1 MGANAFTK
9 EEKVLFA
16 EQIVEAED
24 ALSTAGLIDIK
35 RMDLA
40 DQQRGGDE
48 FWIPRPYIQ
57 TSHDGLDQS
66 DNFKGKVQLSVPVRV
81 NQMKSALSE
90 LDGLELRDALQ
101 ERRLFKAGMEKL
113 ASDINL
119 SVITTIN
126 RWGSLYLANT
136 GAASGFDDLADV
148 ATLLD
153 QNGVKDDGQR
163 MYLANPRDYRAMAG
177 DLSKADRSLIGD
189 ISTRALRK
197 AFVGDLAGIMTYRQQ
212 YTINQ
217 AAAAGGG
224 ALTISTLAAGGNIY
238 TPIATSDDGDGL
250 MNVDCRKQQ
259 VTLSS
264 NANVAVGDRFTIAD
278 IYNVHP
284 ITKQSTGELKTF
296 VVVSIPTGS
305 VTDVVISPPIIS
317 AQDDTEGGRQ
327 YQNCVNE
334 GPLAN
339 NAIVFLNVDAA
350 PQNYFFHKEAICLT
364 PSQIVAPED
373 VGWARMTATLKN
385 GITVVALKQGSIDT
399 TKVKYRLTARW
410 GVSVLAPEMVGVQ
423 AFNQVP

>member
-16 EQIVEAED
+16 EQVVEADD
-24 ALSTAGLIDIK
+24 ALDMAGLIDVK
-35 RMDLA
+35 RMDLT

-48 FWIPRPYIQ
+48 FWIPAPYIQ

-66 DNFKGKVQLSVPVRV
+66 ANFVGKVQQSVPVRV
-81 NQMKSALSE
+81 NQMKSALSA

-126 RWGSLYLANT
+126 RWGSLYSQKT
-136 GAASGFDDLADV
+136 GAASGFNDLADV

-153 QNGVKDDGQR
+153 QNGVKAGDR
-163 MYLANPRDYRAMAG
+163 CYVANPRDYRLMAS

-189 ISTRALRK
+189 ISTKALRQS
-197 AFVGDLAGIMTYRQQ
+197 FVGELAGINTYRQQ
-212 YTINQ
+212 YTLNQ
-217 AAAAGGG
+217 AAAAGSS
-224 ALTISTLAAGGNIY
+224 LTINTLAAGGNIY
-238 TPIATSDDGDGL
+238 TPIATSDDGDGIV
-250 MNVDCRKQQ
+250 NVDSRKQQ

-264 NANVAVGDRFTIAD
+264 NTGVAVGDRFTIAD
-278 IYNVHP
+278 VFNVHP
-284 ITKQSTGELKTF
+284 ITKESTGELKPF

-305 VTDVVISPPIIS
+305 STDIVISPPIIS
-317 AQDDTEGGRQ
+317 AQDETEGGRQ
-327 YQNCVNE
+327 YKNCLND
-334 GPLAN
+334 GPLSN
-339 NAIVFLNVDAA
+339 NAIVFLNVAAA
-350 PQNYFFHKEAICLT
+350 PQNYFFHKEAICIT

-373 VGWARMTATLKN
+373 VGWARMSATLKN
-385 GITVVALKQGSIDT
+385 GIVVVAMKQGDINT

-410 GVSVLAPEMVGVQ
+410 GVSVLAPQMVGAQ
-423 AFNQVP
+423 AFNQN